1 MYTFKNFAT
10 ALKDKDCIGIVFELE
25 RPQAA
30 IADPGRIR
38 IRQVST
44 LVSCVSKFF

>member
-10 ALKDKDCIGIVFELE
+10 ALKNRDCIGVVFQLE
-25 RPQAA
+25 RPDSA

-38 IRQVST
+38 IR
-44 LVSCVSKFF
+44 